1 MRSYLL
7 IIFIIILSSCKT
19 TSNQI
24 FNDQKKIIISLEKT
38 ACFGTCPI
46 LKIEIYNN
54 GAIVYNGIKKV
65 KKIGTYNLEIQK
77 KEIQKILLKA
87 KEIDFYNLEKE
98 YTERI
103 SDLPTTYIMIN
114 GKLIK
119 DYFGAPKKLKDL
131 ENQIEKKIFDLLE
144 LNSF

>member
-1 MRSYLL
+1 MRGYLL

-24 FNDQKKIIISLEKT
+24 SNNQKKLIISLEKT

-54 GAIVYNGIKKV
+54 GAVVYNGIKHV
-65 KKIGTYNLEIQK
+65 KRLGIHYFEIQP
-77 KEIQKILLKA
+77 KEIQKILSKA
-87 KEIDFYNLEKE
+87 KEIGFDNLENE

-119 DYFGAPKKLKDL
+119 DYFGAPKNLKIL
-131 ENQIEKKIFDLLE
+131 ETLIEEKNLGFIRD
-144 LNSF
+144 

>member
-1 MRSYLL
+1 MRDYLL

-24 FNDQKKIIISLEKT
+24 FNDQKKLIISLEKT

-54 GAIVYNGIKKV
+54 GAIVYNGIKHV
-65 KKIGTYNLEIQK
+65 KKIGIYNLQIEK
-77 KEIQKILLKA
+77 EEIQKILSKAEKIGFYKLK
-87 KEIDFYNLEKE
+87 KE

-131 ENQIEKKIFDLLE
+131 ENQIEKKILDLLE

>member
-1 MRSYLL
+1 MRACLL

-24 FNDQKKIIISLEKT
+24 SNNQKKLIISLEKT

-54 GAIVYNGIKKV
+54 GAVVYNGIKHVKRLGIHDFEIQPKEI
-65 KKIGTYNLEIQK
+65 KKILS
-77 KEIQKILLKA
+77 KA
-87 KEIDFYNLEKE
+87 KEIGFYNLENE

-119 DYFGAPKKLKDL
+119 DYFGAPKKLKNL
-131 ENQIEKKIFDLLE
+131 ETLIEKKILDLLE
-144 LNSF
+144 VNSF

>member
-1 MRSYLL
+1 MRGYLL

-19 TSNQI
+19 TSIQI
-24 FNDQKKIIISLEKT
+24 SNNQKKIIISLEKT

-54 GAIVYNGIKKV
+54 GAVVYNGIKHV
-65 KKIGTYNLEIQK
+65 KWLGTYDFEIQP
-77 KEIQKILLKA
+77 KEIQKILSKA
-87 KEIDFYNLEKE
+87 KEIGFYNLENE

-131 ENQIEKKIFDLLE
+131 ENQIEKKILDLLE

>member
-1 MRSYLL
+1 MRGYLL

-19 TSNQI
+19 TSNKI
-24 FNDQKKIIISLEKT
+24 FNDQKKLIISLEKT
-38 ACFGTCPI
+38 ACFGSCPI

-54 GAIVYNGIKKV
+54 GAIVYNGIKHV
-65 KKIGTYNLEIQK
+65 KKIGIHNLEIEKQ
-77 KEIQKILLKA
+77 EIQKILSKAEEIGFYKLK
-87 KEIDFYNLEKE
+87 KE

-119 DYFGAPKKLKDL
+119 DYFGAPKKLKNL
-131 ENQIEKKIFDLLE
+131 ETLIEKKILDLLE
-144 LNSF
+144 VNSF

>member
-1 MRSYLL
+1 MKSYLL
-7 IIFIIILSSCKT
+7 IIFLIILSSCKT

-24 FNDQKKIIISLEKT
+24 FNDQKKLIISLEKT

-54 GAIVYNGIKKV
+54 GAIVYNGIKHV
-65 KKIGTYNLEIQK
+65 KKIGTLNLEIQK
-77 KEIQKILLKA
+77 KEIQKILLMA
-87 KEIDFYNLEKE
+87 EEIDFYNLEKE

-131 ENQIEKKIFDLLE
+131 ENQIEKKILDLLE

>member
-1 MRSYLL
+1 MRGYLL

-24 FNDQKKIIISLEKT
+24 SNNQKKLIISLEKT

-54 GAIVYNGIKKV
+54 GAVVYNGIKHV
-65 KKIGTYNLEIQK
+65 KRLGIHYFEIQP
-77 KEIQKILLKA
+77 KEIQKILSKA
-87 KEIDFYNLEKE
+87 KEIGFDNLENE
-98 YTERI
+98 YTEKI

-119 DYFGAPKKLKDL
+119 DYFGAPKNLKIL
-131 ENQIEKKIFDLLE
+131 ETLIEEKILDLLE
-144 LNSF
+144 VNFF

>member
-1 MRSYLL
+1 MRGYLL

-24 FNDQKKIIISLEKT
+24 FNDQKKLIISLEKT

-54 GAIVYNGIKKV
+54 GTIVYNGIKHV
-65 KKIGTYNLEIQK
+65 KKIGIYNLQIEK
-77 KEIQKILLKA
+77 EEIQKILSKAEKIGFYKLK
-87 KEIDFYNLEKE
+87 KE

-131 ENQIEKKIFDLLE
+131 ENQIEKKILDLLE

>member
-1 MRSYLL
+1 MKSYLL
-7 IIFIIILSSCKT
+7 IIFLIILSSCKT

-24 FNDQKKIIISLEKT
+24 FNDQKKLIISLEKT

-54 GAIVYNGIKKV
+54 GAIVYNGIKHV
-65 KKIGTYNLEIQK
+65 KKIGTFNLKIQK
-77 KEIQKILLKA
+77 KEIQKILLMA
-87 KEIDFYNLEKE
+87 EEIDFYNLEKE

-131 ENQIEKKIFDLLE
+131 ENQIEKKILDLLE

>member
-1 MRSYLL
+1 MKSYLL
-7 IIFIIILSSCKT
+7 IIFLIILSSCKT

-24 FNDQKKIIISLEKT
+24 FNDQKKLTISLEKT

-54 GAIVYNGIKKV
+54 GAIVYNGIKHV
-65 KKIGTYNLEIQK
+65 KKIGTLNLEIQK
-77 KEIQKILLKA
+77 KEIQKILLMA
-87 KEIDFYNLEKE
+87 EEIDFYNLEKE

-131 ENQIEKKIFDLLE
+131 ENQIEKKILDLLE

>member
-1 MRSYLL
+1 MRDYLL
-7 IIFIIILSSCKT
+7 IIFIIILFSCKT

-24 FNDQKKIIISLEKT
+24 FNDQKKLIISLEKT

-54 GAIVYNGIKKV
+54 GAIVYNGIKHV
-65 KKIGTYNLEIQK
+65 KKIGIYNLQIEK
-77 KEIQKILLKA
+77 KEIQKILSKA
-87 KEIDFYNLEKE
+87 KEIGFYSLENE

-103 SDLPTTYIMIN
+103 SDLQTTYIMIN

-119 DYFGAPKKLKDL
+119 DYFGAPKKLKNL
-131 ENQIEKKIFDLLE
+131 ETLIEKKILDLLE
-144 LNSF
+144 VNSF

>member
-1 MRSYLL
+1 MRGYLL

-24 FNDQKKIIISLEKT
+24 SNNQKKLIISLEKT

-54 GAIVYNGIKKV
+54 GAVVYNGIKHV
-65 KKIGTYNLEIQK
+65 KRLGIHYFEIQP
-77 KEIQKILLKA
+77 KEIQKILSKA
-87 KEIDFYNLEKE
+87 KEIGFDNLENE

-114 GKLIK
+114 EKLIK
-119 DYFGAPKKLKDL
+119 DYFGAPKNLKIL
-131 ENQIEKKIFDLLE
+131 ETLIEEKILDLLE
-144 LNSF
+144 INFF